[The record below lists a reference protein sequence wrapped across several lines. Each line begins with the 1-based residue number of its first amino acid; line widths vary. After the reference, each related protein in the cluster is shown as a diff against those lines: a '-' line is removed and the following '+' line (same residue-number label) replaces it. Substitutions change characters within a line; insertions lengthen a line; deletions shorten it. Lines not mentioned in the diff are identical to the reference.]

1 MDIGD
6 VMKMCTKGTQEY
18 VCKRECVSTCAC
30 VYVCAYRWHMLVCNI
45 DKQLRC
51 LPRKDK
57 SGFKVL
63 VTVKEEFLVQLNT
76 TKYFPSEH
84 SK

>member
-1 MDIGD
+1 
-6 VMKMCTKGTQEY
+6 MKMYTKGMQEC
-18 VCKRECVSTCAC
+18 VCEREYVSTCAC
-30 VYVCAYRWHMLVCNI
+30 VYVCAYRRRMLVCNI
-45 DKQLRC
+45 DKQLMC

-57 SGFKVL
+57 FGFKVL
-63 VTVKEEFLVQLNT
+63 VTVKEEFFVQLNI